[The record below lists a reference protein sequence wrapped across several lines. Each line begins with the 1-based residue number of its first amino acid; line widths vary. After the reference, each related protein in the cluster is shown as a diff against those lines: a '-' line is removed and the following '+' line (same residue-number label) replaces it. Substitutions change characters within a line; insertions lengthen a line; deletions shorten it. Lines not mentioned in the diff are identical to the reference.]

1 MSRPKKFNIREW
13 NEKHL
18 YETPK
23 MDEKPALAKNA
34 NEPKAKTKS

>member
-23 MDEKPALAKNA
+23 MDKKPELAKN
-34 NEPKAKTKS
+34 NKPKAKPKS